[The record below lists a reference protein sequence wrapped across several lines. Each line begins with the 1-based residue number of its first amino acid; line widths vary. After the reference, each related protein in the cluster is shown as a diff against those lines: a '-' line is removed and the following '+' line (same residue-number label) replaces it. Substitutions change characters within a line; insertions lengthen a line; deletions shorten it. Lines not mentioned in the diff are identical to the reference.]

1 MTEIGGVGGEV
12 TESVIGDGGDWVYY
26 LKKTFSSGFP
36 SVSLSLHKKNYC
48 CPFIHPFI
56 HSFIHPLFPCYS
68 FIIRLAEEIL
78 LGLLIPFLPYLPSSD
93 HNPIVIVSIESR
105 DVADGA
111 TPFCAISTSRGANG
125 GRLEDPAA

>member
-1 MTEIGGVGGEV
+1 M

-26 LKKTFSSGFP
+26 LKRHFP
-36 SVSLSLHKKNYC
+36 VASLMFLFRCIKRIIVC
-48 CPFIHPFI
+48 PFI
-56 HSFIHPLFPCYS
+56 HSFIHPLFSCYS
-68 FIIRLAEEIL
+68 FVIRLAEEIL